1 MVETAII
8 ASARRIA
15 WYFLPIANLLP
26 FRSGGRVVNYV
37 YYIYRP
43 ASRKLILFSF
53 SNWTRGRR
61 FFIFFI
67 NKRRRFKQ
75 EVIVVKWFKYVVW
88 AAVAAALAVSFAGCR
103 KKLEEPATAETVETA
118 AEAEVPETPLALS
131 PEAQKLP
138 PGTEV
143 AVLDTDK
150 GVIEIELLTK
160 ETPQTAANF
169 IKLVEDKFYDGI
181 PFHRVEPGF
190 VVQAGDATLVGR
202 ENPAVQLPVEADKRK
217 TVRGAVS
224 MARSM
229 APGATEYG
237 ETSPTQFFILTGDS
251 PHLDPDFCVF
261 GVVVSGM
268 DVVDNLRQGDVIK
281 RARVL
286 TVGEEESVEGTAE
299 AE

>member
-1 MVETAII
+1 M
-8 ASARRIA
+8 R
-15 WYFLPIANLLP
+15 
-26 FRSGGRVVNYV
+26 
-37 YYIYRP
+37 
-43 ASRKLILFSF
+43 LF
-53 SNWTRGRR
+53 
-61 FFIFFI
+61 
-67 NKRRRFKQ
+67 KC
-75 EVIVVKWFKYVVW
+75 VIW
-88 AAVAAALAVSFAGCR
+88 AAVVAALAASFVGCR
-103 KKLEEPATAETVETA
+103 KKLEEPATVETVETA
-118 AEAEVPETPLALS
+118 AVAEVPETPLVLS
-131 PEAQKLP
+131 EEARKLP

-143 AVLDTDK
+143 AALDTDK

-160 ETPQTAANF
+160 ETPRTAANF
-169 IKLVEDKFYDGI
+169 IKLIDDKFYDGI

-268 DVVDNLRQGDVIK
+268 DVVDNLRKDDVIK

-286 TVGEEESVEGTAE
+286 KVGEDEAGAGSAE